1 MKKRILNKVNLP
13 EYSEGSIFKTF
24 VSQTSTVFNKSNLVY
39 NTEDHIYYKVVDL
52 KTDEDYKP
60 TWASLISKDGSK
72 KLEIDS
78 NEKFDHFHNYIDIL
92 ISINGEGTNSSLVE
106 ARLRL
111 YDKLEGALE
120 HVFAGAGVQLMAYKL
135 YFKGEF
141 LEKDRTIA
149 SMDNIIEGD
158 TIYASMGFG
167 KPYTFKRF
175 PRVYT
180 NYGWSNSGSYPD
192 GIAFLPQQNIKI

>member
-1 MKKRILNKVNLP
+1 MNLKLNKTNLP

-24 VSQTSTVFNKSNLVY
+24 ASQTSTIFNKSNLVY
-39 NTEDHIYYKVVDL
+39 NTEDDTFYKVVDL
-52 KTDEDYKP
+52 KTDDDYKP
-60 TWASLISKDGSK
+60 TWASLVSKDGSK

-78 NEKFDHFHNYIDIL
+78 KSKFDQFQNFIDI
-92 ISINGEGTNSSLVE
+92 IIQINGEGRDSAMIE
-106 ARLRL
+106 ARIKL
-111 YDKLEGALE
+111 YDKLESALE
-120 HVFAGAGVQLMAYKL
+120 HVFTGAGVQLMAYKL

-141 LEKDRTIA
+141 LEKDKTIA
-149 SMDNIIEGD
+149 LLDNIIQGD

-175 PRVYT
+175 PKVYT

-192 GIAFLPQQNIKI
+192 GIAFLPQQSVKI